1 MLILDVDG
9 VMTDGSL
16 PYSENGNS
24 WKSFYV
30 QDGGALRIWQDNGG
44 LAAIISGRQCPG
56 VGVRARDLG
65 IRIVHEGVAAKLPVY
80 RDICRESDLGD
91 DDVCVMGDDLLD
103 LPIMTQCGYPIA
115 VANAVPMVKRAAR
128 YVTRLPGGRGAIRE
142 AVERLMRRNGT
153 WSGAVERWSPA

>member
-16 PYSENGNS
+16 PYSEHGNS

-30 QDGGALRIWQDNGG
+30 QDGGALRIWQDTGG

-56 VGVRARDLG
+56 VVARARDLG
-65 IRIVHEGVAAKLPVY
+65 IRIVHEAVAAKLPVY
-80 RDICRESDLGD
+80 RAICQENDLGD
-91 DDVCVMGDDLLD
+91 EDVCVMGDDLLD